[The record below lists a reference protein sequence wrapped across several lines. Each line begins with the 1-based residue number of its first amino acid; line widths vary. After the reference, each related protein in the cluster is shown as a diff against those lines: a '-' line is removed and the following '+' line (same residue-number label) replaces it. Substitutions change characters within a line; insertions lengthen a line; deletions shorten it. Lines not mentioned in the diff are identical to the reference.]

1 MGIRF
6 FGAYAPQ
13 NDNVSWSVILS
24 EGKNL
29 TDSFNGI
36 KKKRKRGGIM
46 VATAK
51 KAAKEPVVKPKTIS
65 KKERQRLNDVLEI
78 LACTYKDTKSAL
90 KYNSVYQLL
99 VAVILSAQTN
109 DNQVNKITD
118 VLFIDHGTPET
129 MVELSLGEMEEYIKT
144 CGLYKNKAKNVLATS
159 RLLLEQYGGQVPE
172 DREELMKLPGVGR
185 KTANVV
191 LSVGFGRPAMAV
203 DTHVFRV
210 SHRLGL
216 SDGKDPLDTEQDI
229 CRVIPE
235 KDWADAHHWLIWH
248 GRKIC
253 SAQKPKCDICPLAAL
268 CTYKGE
274 DK

>member
-1 MGIRF
+1 M
-6 FGAYAPQ
+6 AAETKV
-13 NDNVSWSVILS
+13 NS
-24 EGKNL
+24 GK
-29 TDSFNGI
+29 
-36 KKKRKRGGIM
+36 
-46 VATAK
+46 TAK
-51 KAAKEPVVKPKTIS
+51 TKRIS
-65 KKERQRLNDVLEI
+65 AKERQRINGVLDI
-78 LACTYKDTKSAL
+78 LSTTYKDTKSAL
-90 KYNSVYQLL
+90 KFNSTYQLL

-118 VLFIDHGTPET
+118 VLFVDHGTPET
-129 MVELSLGEMEEYIKT
+129 MVQLSLDEMEAYIKT

-159 RLLLEQYGGQVPE
+159 QMLLSEYGGQVP
-172 DREELMKLPGVGR
+172 DTREELMKLPGVGR

-191 LSVGFGRPAMAV
+191 LSVGFGKPAMAV

-216 SDGKDPLDTEQDI
+216 SNGKDPLDTEADI

-248 GRKIC
+248 GRKVC
-253 SAQKPKCDICPLAAL
+253 SAQRPKCSDCPLAAL
-268 CTYKGE
+268 CLYKGE